1 MRLVYIQIIPV
12 GVILGQGA
20 TSHMMRKP
28 GISGWRL
35 IIYVGSYGLSEG
47 KHPLPALK
55 LIQMKMETTGQGLEH
70 LLANPSLYLHI
81 WKERSGI
88 I

>member
-1 MRLVYIQIIPV
+1 M
-12 GVILGQGA
+12 
-20 TSHMMRKP
+20 SHMMRKL

-35 IIYVGSYGLSEG
+35 IIYVGSYGVSKEKQPFL
-47 KHPLPALK
+47 ALK

-70 LLANPSLYLHI
+70 LLVNPSLYLHI

-88 I
+88 IGRKLKVQGLGAWGMTR